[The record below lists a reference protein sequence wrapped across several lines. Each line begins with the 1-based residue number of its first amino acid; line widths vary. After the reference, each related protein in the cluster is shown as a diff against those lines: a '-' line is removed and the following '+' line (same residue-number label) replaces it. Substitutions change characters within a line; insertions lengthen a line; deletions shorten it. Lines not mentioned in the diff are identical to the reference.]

1 MTNNNQL
8 LQTGAGR
15 AWIQR
20 AGPNTAFEFLTA
32 YGAGAVSEP
41 RSAPNPLYQLDPANR
56 NSWIIVD
63 STHTPP
69 GLVTTSL
76 NTYYYSILSMLL
88 ALKCPFELQYRYGIC
103 DRPDNPAAWSKLL
116 HLRGAE
122 RGTWTLD
129 PNISRD
135 PANAA
140 GMAEAADLTALEVL
154 EAKKLT
160 VTRLT
165 LAELQNAVSISVS
178 RNANCAGI
186 CGPAEEACD
195 TILIG
200 TASASYGTANLIV
213 GSHDVDGVLSFANA
227 AADPFGAN
235 LAIVG
240 SAQIGERWIVIGDAN
255 TPTLAYSDDGGATW
269 TTVTFAGGGVGD
281 LNAVW
286 IVGFNAVFFVGDGGY
301 IYLSQDG
308 GASFAAISDGDVTTE
323 NLNAIKV
330 LAGGTGFAVGDND
343 TILKTSDGGDTWA
356 ASATDTGTGDNII
369 SLWVIDANN
378 VRVGTDGGQEFYTK
392 DGGDTWHE
400 RTFPGSGSGAVT
412 GIEFANPS
420 FGTLV
425 HNTVGGVGSMFRTVD
440 GGKTWDKSL
449 VVGNGSIGATPTN
462 SGLNAVA
469 MCSVN
474 GIFAVGNASG
484 GTAFLVQAA

>member
-1 MTNNNQL
+1 MTNNNTL

-20 AGPNTAFEFLTA
+20 AGANTAFEFLTA
-32 YGAGAVSEP
+32 YGAGSVSEP
-41 RSAPNPLYQLDPANR
+41 RNAPNPLYQLDPANR
-56 NSWIIVD
+56 NSWIIIAE
-63 STHTPP
+63 TETPA

-103 DRPDNPAAWSKLL
+103 DRPDNPAAWTKLI
-116 HLRGAE
+116 HLRGAK

-135 PANAA
+135 PTNAA
-140 GMAEAADLTALEVL
+140 GMAENADITAQEVL

-165 LAELQNAVSISVS
+165 LAETQNAVSIAVS

-200 TASASYGTANLIV
+200 TAAGSYGTANLIV
-213 GSHDVDGVLSFANA
+213 GTKDINGARSFANA

-240 SAQIGERWIVIGDAN
+240 AAIIGGRFIVIADSN

-269 TTVTFAGGGVGD
+269 TTVTYAGGAVGD
-281 LNAVW
+281 FNDID
-286 IVGFNAVFFVGDGGY
+286 IVGFNAIYFVGDGGF
-301 IYLSQDG
+301 IYLSTDG
-308 GASFAAISDGDVTTE
+308 GASFTAISDGDVTSE
-323 NLNAIKV
+323 NLNAIEV
-330 LAGGTGFAVGDND
+330 LASGTGFAVGDND
-343 TILKTSDGGDTWA
+343 TILKTVDGESFA
-356 ASATDTGTGDNII
+356 AAAAVTGTGDDLI
-369 SLWVIDANN
+369 SLWVIDDNRAW
-378 VRVGTDGGQEFYTK
+378 VGTSGGELFFTNDGGA
-392 DGGDTWHE
+392 TWNA
-400 RTFPGSGSGAVT
+400 RAFPGSGSGAVR
-412 GIEFANPS
+412 GIEFINEE
-420 FGTLV
+420 FGFMV
-425 HNTVGGVGSMFRTVD
+425 HDTAGGVGSLFRTVD
-440 GGKTWDKSL
+440 GGKTFDKSL

-462 SGLNAVA
+462 TGLNGVAV
-469 MCSVN
+469 CSVN
-474 GIFAVGNASG
+474 GAFAVGGASG
-484 GTAFLVQAA
+484 GSAVLLQAA